1 MPGPD
6 HDTRLVTP
14 FDVLLAVVVGIA
26 QVGFTYLASHHQ
38 EAPRGFDGWAV
49 LLLGVSSLAL
59 VVRRRYPVAVLAVAF
74 AATFLYAV
82 LGYAHGPVF
91 FSLIVAYVTAVLTGH
106 RQVAWASLV
115 IGYVAF
121 LWGEALGPRAAPSLG
136 AVVGLAAWLFVMA
149 AATELIIARRRQML
163 DEQRAR
169 AAEAQQLR
177 TEERLRIAR
186 EVHDVVAHNISL
198 INVQA
203 GVALHLM
210 EEQPDRV
217 APALAAIKQA
227 SRETLDELRSVV
239 DALRGV
245 DEHAPRAP
253 TPGIADVDRLV
264 ERTTAAGLPVR
275 LEETGARRALPAGV
289 DLAAYRIVQEAL
301 TNATRHAQASS
312 VTVQLRHGEHDL
324 TIQVDDDGRALAN
337 RQFWHELDEQFG
349 APAQQPRHG
358 GNGRGS
364 GSGITGMRER
374 ATALGGTFTAGPKPG
389 GGFRVQATLPLDGDS

>member
-1 MPGPD
+1 MPEAAD
-6 HDTRLVTP
+6 RDLRTITP
-14 FDVLLAVVVGIA
+14 VDVLLAVVVGLA
-26 QVGFTYLASHHQ
+26 QVGFTFLASRHQ
-38 EAPRGFDGWAV
+38 DAPRDFDVWAG
-49 LLLGVSSLAL
+49 LLLSLGPLAL
-59 VVRRRYPVAVLAVAF
+59 LVRRRFPVAVLGVAF
-74 AATFLYAV
+74 VATFVYELV
-82 LGYAHGPVF
+82 GYAHGPIF
-91 FSLIVAYVTAVLTGH
+91 LSLIVAYVNAVLSGH
-106 RQVAWASLV
+106 RREAWGSLV
-115 IGYVAF
+115 LGYVAF
-121 LWGEALGPRAAPSLG
+121 LWGEALGPRGAPGLG
-136 AVVGLAAWLFVMA
+136 AIVGLAAWLFVMA
-149 AATELIIARRRQML
+149 AATELVISRRRQMI

-169 AAEAQQLR
+169 EAEAQQLR

-210 EEQPDRV
+210 EEQPERV
-217 APALAAIKQA
+217 GPALAAIKQA

-275 LEETGARRALPAGV
+275 LEETGARRPLPAGV

-301 TNATRHAQASS
+301 TNATRHAQATC
-312 VTVQLRHGEHDL
+312 VTVQLRHGDDDL

-337 RQFWHELDEQFG
+337 RQFWNELDEQFG
-349 APAQQPRHG
+349 VPAREPRST
-358 GNGRGS
+358 GNGS
-364 GSGITGMRER
+364 GAGITGMRER
-374 ATALGGTFTAGPKPG
+374 ATALGGSFSAGPRPG
-389 GGFRVQATLPLDGDS
+389 GGFRVLATLPLEDHE

>member
-1 MPGPD
+1 MAETAAEQRAITL
-6 HDTRLVTP
+6 HDVVPAL
-14 FDVLLAVVVGIA
+14 VVGIA
-26 QVGFTYLASHHQ
+26 QVGFTLLAARHQ
-38 EAPRGFDGWAV
+38 EAPRDFDVWAGV
-49 LLLGVSSLAL
+49 LLAIGPLAL
-59 VVRRRYPVAVLAVAF
+59 VVRRRYPVAVLAIAF
-74 AATFLYAV
+74 VTTFVYAV
-82 LGYAHGPVF
+82 IGYAHGPIF
-91 FSLIVAYVTAVLTGH
+91 LALIVAYVNAVLTGH
-106 RQVAWASLV
+106 RREAWGSLV
-115 IGYVAF
+115 LGYVAF
-121 LWGEALGPRAAPSLG
+121 LWGEALGPRDGPTLAG
-136 AVVGLAAWLFVMA
+136 VVGLAAWLFVMA
-149 AATELIIARRRQML
+149 AATELVTARRRQAI
-163 DEQRAR
+163 EEAR
-169 AAEAQQLR
+169 LRSAEEHRER
-177 TEERLRIAR
+177 TDERLRIAR

-210 EEQPDRV
+210 DEQPERV
-217 APALAAIKQA
+217 GPALAAIKQA

-245 DEHAPRAP
+245 DEQAPRAP

-275 LEETGARRALPAGV
+275 LEETGTRRALPAGV

-312 VTVQLRHGEHDL
+312 VTVQLRHGAHDL
-324 TIQVDDDGRALAN
+324 TIQVDDDGRAMAN

-349 APAQQPRHG
+349 VPAQDARRA
-358 GNGRGS
+358 GNGSGT

-374 ATALGGTFTAGPKPG
+374 ATALGGTFSAGPRPD